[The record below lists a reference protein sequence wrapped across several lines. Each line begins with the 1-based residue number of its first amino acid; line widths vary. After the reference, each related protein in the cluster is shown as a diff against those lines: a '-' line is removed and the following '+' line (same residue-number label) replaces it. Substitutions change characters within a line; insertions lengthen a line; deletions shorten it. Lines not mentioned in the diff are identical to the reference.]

1 MNKDLFDKLA
11 ALRIAERDIK
21 NQIEEIYP
29 EIVASLT
36 DVEDGTIITTD
47 LGTFTVS
54 QRRTW
59 TYPEAIEQREQELKK
74 EKKIAEQMG
83 VATYTTKPSAVFKE
97 NV

>member
-1 MNKDLFDKLA
+1 MNKELFDKLA
-11 ALRIAERDIK
+11 ALRIAERDVK

-59 TYPEAIEQREQELKK
+59 EYPEALVQRELEIKK

-83 VATYTTKPSAVFKE
+83 VATYTTKPSVTFKE
-97 NV
+97 IV